1 MSNMDLARLDADGS
15 GAPGLTLPRASSHHH
30 AFHALQRAQHQVE
43 HADSD
48 DEAEEDEALRI
59 SLENADAPHQQQQ
72 EDGTLS
78 HWLSS
83 ASSFFMGAPDAS
95 SSLARPRSS
104 SAVTTPLSG
113 SEPSSP
119 PSPAPV
125 DAARRSAQQMSA
137 SFSGRPASLPPL
149 PTGVQERRA
158 LSQHGSPRVA
168 SDRDRLKVT
177 RFASNATPTQLA
189 SDPILRAASNG
200 LPRTLSQLEL
210 ISDVTTMP

>member
-1 MSNMDLARLDADGS
+1 MSNMDLARLDADGTTLSSAS
-15 GAPGLTLPRASSHHH
+15 GPTLPRASSHHH
-30 AFHALQRAQHQVE
+30 AYHALQRPQHQVE

-48 DEAEEDEALRI
+48 EEAEEDEALRI
-59 SLENADAPHQQQQ
+59 SLENADAPQQ

-83 ASSFFMGAPDAS
+83 ASSFFMGAPDIG
-95 SSLARPRSS
+95 RPRSS

-125 DAARRSAQQMSA
+125 GAARRSAQQMSA
-137 SFSGRPASLPPL
+137 SFSGRPSLPPL